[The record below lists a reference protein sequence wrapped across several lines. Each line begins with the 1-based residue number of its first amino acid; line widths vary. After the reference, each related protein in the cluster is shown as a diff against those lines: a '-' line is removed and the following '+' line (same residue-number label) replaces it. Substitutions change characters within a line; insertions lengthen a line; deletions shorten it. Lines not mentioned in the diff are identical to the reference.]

1 MMEKLAMGDY
11 GVYVW
16 TCFALTFAIV
26 VFNEWLARR
35 RHRQEYR
42 DAEVRIKAIEE
53 RR

>member
-1 MMEKLAMGDY
+1 MDKLAMGEY

-16 TCFALTFAIV
+16 SCFGLTLAIV
-26 VFNEWLARR
+26 ALNEWLARR

-42 DAEVRIKAIEE
+42 DAEVRVKAVEE